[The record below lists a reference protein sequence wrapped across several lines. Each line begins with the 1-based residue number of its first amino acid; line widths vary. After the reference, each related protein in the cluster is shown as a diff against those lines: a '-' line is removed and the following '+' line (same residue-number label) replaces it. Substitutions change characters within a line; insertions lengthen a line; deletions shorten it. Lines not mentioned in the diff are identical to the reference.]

1 MLRDD
6 ELSIR
11 SRVLLLLGPILAAVA
26 AVLGFEAIRAN
37 EPRSGSSAPSTGSS
51 GVQPG
56 PEVMFAIAGH
66 VVGLVPG
73 LTKEIAVTFT
83 NPNAVP
89 IYVTDLIVGTAGES
103 TPAGCSSAANMT
115 LQQATGITEADPVR
129 VPAGESV
136 TVSAPPR
143 APSLT
148 FRNRAI
154 SQDERKG
161 ASFALTFTGQAHT

>member
-11 SRVLLLLGPILAAVA
+11 PRVLLLLVAVLAAVA
-26 AVLGFEAIRAN
+26 PVLVFEAIRAN
-37 EPRSGSSAPSTGSS
+37 QSRSGSSAPSTGSS

-56 PEVMFAIAGH
+56 PQARFEIAGH
-66 VVGLVPG
+66 VVGLAPG
-73 LTKEIAVTFT
+73 LTKEIAVTLT

-89 IYVTDLIVGTAGES
+89 IYVTDLVVGIADGSDPT
-103 TPAGCSSAANMT
+103 GCSSAANMT
-115 LQQATGITEADPVR
+115 LHQATGITETDPVP

-136 TVSAPPR
+136 TVSSPPR

-148 FRNRAI
+148 FRDLDV
-154 SQDERKG
+154 SQDECKG
-161 ASFALTFTGQAHT
+161 VSLALTFTGQAHS